1 MPTNDYVRARIDPAI
16 KHQAAD
22 VLAALGLTV
31 SDACRM
37 MLTKIAREKR
47 LPFGTEEPN
56 EESLAAIREIE
67 EGKGVRFHSAQ
78 VVGAASEIGT
88 ARRNVARQCGGFRE
102 AE

>member
-1 MPTNDYVRARIDPAI
+1 MPANDYVRARIDPAV
-16 KHQAAD
+16 KNEAAN
-22 VLAALGLTV
+22 VLSTLGLTV

-67 EGKGVRFHSAQ
+67 EGRGMRFNSA
-78 VVGAASEIGT
+78 
-88 ARRNVARQCGGFRE
+88 E
-102 AE
+102 ALFKDLGI

>member
-1 MPTNDYVRARIDPAI
+1 MPANDYVRTRIDPEI

-47 LPFGTEEPN
+47 LPFGTAEPN
-56 EESLAAIREIE
+56 EESLAAMREIE
-67 EGKGVRFHSAQ
+67 EGKGVRFDSAEELFKDL
-78 VVGAASEIGT
+78 GI
-88 ARRNVARQCGGFRE
+88 
-102 AE
+102 

>member
-1 MPTNDYVRARIDPAI
+1 MPANDYVRARIDPAI
-16 KHQAAD
+16 KNEAAC
-22 VLAALGLTV
+22 VLSTLGLTV

-67 EGKGVRFHSAQ
+67 EGKGVRFHSA
-78 VVGAASEIGT
+78 
-88 ARRNVARQCGGFRE
+88 E
-102 AE
+102 ALFEDLGI

>member
-1 MPTNDYVRARIDPAI
+1 VPANDYVRARIDPAI

-56 EESLAAIREIE
+56 ELTRKTLEMADRGEEVYHAKDLQDMLAQLR
-67 EGKGVRFHSAQ
+67 S
-78 VVGAASEIGT
+78 
-88 ARRNVARQCGGFRE
+88 
-102 AE
+102 